1 MRQEVHEAILRPQ
14 NVTGIPK
21 ARVGRVHKAHTVL
34 TTIRHQ
40 GYGTTATIAAQEDS
54 GTEISQGKSARMQDQ
69 A

>member
-54 GTEISQGKSARMQDQ
+54 GTEISHAQSAQLQHQ

>member
-14 NVTGIPK
+14 NVAGIHK

-54 GTEISQGKSARMQDQ
+54 GTEISQGKSAQMQDQ